1 MELSRQHPLSE
12 TLAQLSRSAGGGFQR
27 VLLRCLDQESTSEL
41 IEAGAGIVPTT
52 GLVEALYSHTEG
64 NPFFM
69 TEVIRLLSES
79 GELTASHVGT
89 PAGLRIPEGV
99 RDVIGQRLNRLSEQC
114 NQTLGIASLIGREF
128 DFKLLNTLIVE
139 ETQDRVLEAL
149 EEAIAAGIIEEPTGT
164 AARYQFTHA
173 LIQETL
179 AQDLSTTRRA
189 RLHARIGQ
197 ALEEVYSDNVEAHS
211 AELAHHFTQSEAVT
225 GPDKLVRYSLIA
237 GERALASHG
246 YEDAIAHFER
256 GLVTRDIS
264 LSGTESASNEE
275 AAALLFGLARA
286 QSATMERHQEA
297 GAFTALSRAFEYY
310 AETGN
315 IAQAVTAAE
324 FPIATQGTRIP
335 GISELMDRALSL
347 VPPDSHEAGRLQSRY
362 GGILG
367 ARRLRRS
374 STGLRASSRHRQTGG
389 GRSLRSAD
397 FDLCRRC
404 ERAAPPL
411 ARQSGLCTPG
421 HKAGIG

>member
-1 MELSRQHPLSE
+1 M
-12 TLAQLSRSAGGGFQR
+12 
-27 VLLRCLDQESTSEL
+27 
-41 IEAGAGIVPTT
+41 
-52 GLVEALYSHTEG
+52 
-64 NPFFM
+64 
-69 TEVIRLLSES
+69 
-79 GELTASHVGT
+79 
-89 PAGLRIPEGV
+89 
-99 RDVIGQRLNRLSEQC
+99 IGQRLNRLSEQC

-139 ETQDRVLEAL
+139 ETEDRVLEAL

-179 AQDLSTTRRA
+179 AQELSTTRRA

-335 GISELMDRALSL
+335 GISELMDRALAL

-362 GGILG
+362 GDILG
-367 ARRLRRS
+367 ALDYEGAQRALEQALGIARREGDVVLEVQTLTYAAAVS
-374 STGLRASSRHRQTGG
+374 GQHLHWQDSLDYALGAIKLASGDG
-389 GRSLRSAD
+389 N
-397 FDLCRRC
+397 
-404 ERAAPPL
+404 PL
-411 ARQSGLCTPG
+411 SGMLPRW
-421 HKAGIG
+421 